1 MGSQEDDDR
10 YGIPVHTFDKNKK
23 ERIRIALNEYKGHQ
37 YIDIRTFYLSDGEY
51 KPSQKGVT
59 LKTELYPE
67 LLKGVM
73 ELADVLGIDA
83 DSIADSNLTEEQPPK
98 MDNQSSS

>member
-1 MGSQEDDDR
+1 MGATEDDDQ

-37 YIDIRTFYLSDGEY
+37 YIDIRTFYLADGEY
-51 KPSQKGVT
+51 KPSSKGVT

-73 ELADVLGIDA
+73 ELAATLGIDA
-83 DSIADSNLTEEQPPK
+83 ESILDSTTSEEPPPK
-98 MDNQSSS
+98 

>member
-1 MGSQEDDDR
+1 MASPEEDDR
-10 YGIPVHTFDKNKK
+10 YGIPVHTFDKNKT

-51 KPSQKGVT
+51 KPSAKGVT

-73 ELADVLGIDA
+73 ELAATLGIDA
-83 DSIADSNLTEEQPPK
+83 DSIVESKSGEEP
-98 MDNQSSS
+98 SA